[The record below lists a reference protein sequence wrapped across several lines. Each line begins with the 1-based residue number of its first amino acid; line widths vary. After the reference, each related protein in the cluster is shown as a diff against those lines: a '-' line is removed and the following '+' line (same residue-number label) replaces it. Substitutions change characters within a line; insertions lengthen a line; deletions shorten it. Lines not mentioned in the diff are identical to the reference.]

1 VVGVDGVVVLLGV
14 WLVASPFVLDYQTGD
29 ASWNPIACGAAAA
42 VVALGQTF
50 GPVRT
55 SRPGLILMAIGTWL
69 FASGFWLEASSQ
81 ASWNA
86 WGAGALML
94 FLGCVGVAAT
104 QAGRS
109 A

>member
-1 VVGVDGVVVLLGV
+1 MV
-14 WLVASPFVLDYQTGD
+14 
-29 ASWNPIACGAAAA
+29 
-42 VVALGQTF
+42 
-50 GPVRT
+50 
-55 SRPGLILMAIGTWL
+55 IGTWL
-69 FASGFWLEASSQ
+69 FATGFWLEASSQ

-104 QAGRS
+104 QGGRS